1 MFHEVKALNAVLY
14 IANRLNRKD
23 FHKIFKI
30 LYFSDREHLTEYGR
44 SITGDIYIAMQDG
57 PVPSS
62 IYDIFKSVRGDG
74 FYKDNGQFSEHFS
87 VSDWDLINPHHEAD
101 LDELSVSDIECIDN
115 SLSLYGNLSW
125 EEIKEKSHDYA
136 WNSTTINRP
145 ISCKAILKEQG
156 ASDEF
161 INYVEEDMLL
171 QEYFA

>member
-14 IANRLNRKD
+14 IANRLKRKD

-44 SITGDIYIAMQDG
+44 SITGDIYIAMRDG
-57 PVPSS
+57 PVPSG

-74 FYKDNGQFSEHFS
+74 FYKDNGHFSAHFS
-87 VSDWDLINPHHEAD
+87 VDDRIINPRHEAD
-101 LDELSVSDIECIDN
+101 LDELSASDIECMDH

-125 EEIKEKSHDYA
+125 RKIREKSHDYA
-136 WNSTTINRP
+136 WSSTTINRP
-145 ISCKAILKEQG
+145 ISCRDILKEQG

-161 INYVEEDMLL
+161 IDYVEEDLLL